1 METIV
6 KVQQLKKIFGHEEAL
21 KGIDIEINKG
31 EIFGLLGP
39 SGSGKTTTIKLLTG
53 ELDPTSGQ
61 IDVLGFKHEQFNLTE
76 YLEKLGILSD
86 KSSLYERLTVADNL
100 ELFRKLYN
108 TDKGKV
114 DEVLEAVG
122 LLEHKNK
129 RVSKLSKGMKQRILL
144 CKAVLHTPPLLLLDE
159 PTSALDPNTRERI
172 HDMLLNL
179 KDAGTT
185 ILLTT
190 HDMDEATLLC
200 DKVAFLDAGV
210 IKETGSPTALR
221 NRYKTNRIH
230 LTYQTGLVKTLERS
244 EDNKPVISEALLDPN
259 ILEIHTDF
267 PTLGEVFKKV
277 TGRELI

>member
-1 METIV
+1 MEIIV
-6 KVQQLKKIFGHEEAL
+6 KVQQLKKLFGHEEAL

-61 IDVLGFKHEQFNLTE
+61 LDVLGFKHEQFNRTE

-86 KSSLYERLTVADNL
+86 KSSLYDRLTVADNL

-108 TDKGKV
+108 TDKDKV
-114 DEVLEAVG
+114 DEVLKAVG

-210 IKETGSPTALR
+210 IKESGSPTTLR

-244 EDNKPVISEALLDPN
+244 EDNKPVINEALLDPN